1 MKSFA
6 HGVTTGFSASRFC
19 FFQEQEQQQDL
30 PLKDQWQWQT
40 QPVVLFVLMI
50 FFFGVEMRA
59 KCKNLRRTKN
69 PNQKCKAIGVCEKIC
84 KNNALDINTRRHTHK
99 LTRTQLPG
107 HK

>member
-50 FFFGVEMRA
+50 FFLV
-59 KCKNLRRTKN
+59 
-69 PNQKCKAIGVCEKIC
+69 
-84 KNNALDINTRRHTHK
+84 
-99 LTRTQLPG
+99 
-107 HK
+107 